1 MGLYSPESEKSQL
14 NMNYIGKDDSQSIF
28 RRLNQNLKASNNNN
42 DSNKNGLNMSDYSNN
57 SPYGRS
63 YDVRINQN
71 SQNNG
76 NGCFSGSIDS
86 LVDEHIIP
94 SPPLSPKLESKISH
108 NGSPRMAS
116 SVLVGSTPKGA
127 VENVLFVKPVWPN
140 GLSRKGT
147 ATPPTGF
154 CLNTK
159 FSAIWP
165 NHILRTL
172 STGTTIWPIML
183 DINIPNTMMI

>member
-71 SQNNG
+71 SQNNEM
-76 NGCFSGSIDS
+76 CIRDS
-86 LVDEHIIP
+86 
-94 SPPLSPKLESKISH
+94 SR
-108 NGSPRMAS
+108 GGTPRS
-116 SVLVGSTPKGA
+116 L
-127 VENVLFVKPVWPN
+127 
-140 GLSRKGT
+140 
-147 ATPPTGF
+147 
-154 CLNTK
+154 
-159 FSAIWP
+159 
-165 NHILRTL
+165 
-172 STGTTIWPIML
+172 
-183 DINIPNTMMI
+183 